1 MPSRPD
7 IVVVLADDMGFSDI
21 GCYGGEVRTPNLDKL
36 ANNGVRLTQF
46 YNTPRC
52 SPSRASLMT
61 GLHPHQ
67 TGIGILTFNDL
78 PDGYPGTLNDEC
90 VTIPELLGQAG
101 YGTYMSGKWHMAA
114 DMSAPNDSWP
124 TRRGF
129 QRFFGTLEGGGSFWQ
144 PHTLM
149 DGEERVDQDQLPAEF
164 YYTDAV
170 SDRAVQYVEEHQQA
184 RPDDPMFMYVAYT
197 APHWPLHAPE
207 ETIAHYEGVFDDGWD
222 ALREGRMRRL
232 VESGIIDPQTPLS
245 DRDPKVPAWQD
256 TDHHE
261 WEAHRMAVFAAQ
273 IEHVDQGIG
282 RITAA
287 LEAAGRLDNTLFV
300 FLSDN
305 GACAEDVEDWV
316 PTFLALNETARDG
329 QQVVAGNRPDVFPG
343 PDTTYASYGRGW
355 ANLSDT
361 PFREYKHWVHE
372 GGIATPFVV
381 HWPAGL
387 PERGAVRHQTH
398 QLTDVMST
406 VVDITG
412 VQYPT
417 EFAGRSIPPAEGQSM
432 LSTLRG
438 EGNGDPDR
446 LFFWEHEGNAG
457 VRRGRWKL
465 VRKYPQEW
473 ELYDMDAYRTEV
485 EDLSAKH
492 PKVAKELTAEYEQWV
507 NRCGVIPRERV
518 LDLYRRRGDGLPE
531 YY

>member
-21 GCYGGEVRTPNLDKL
+21 GCYGGEVHTPNLDRL
-36 ANNGVRLTQF
+36 AANGTRLSQF
-46 YNTPRC
+46 YVTPRC

-67 TGIGILTFNDL
+67 TGIGILTFDDG
-78 PDGYPGTLNDEC
+78 PDGYPGNLNDRC

-114 DMSAPNDSWP
+114 DMSAPNDAWP

-149 DGEERVDQDQLPAEF
+149 DGEERLDQDELPADF
-164 YYTDAV
+164 YYTDAI
-170 SDRAVQYVEEHQQA
+170 SDRAVRYVEEHQES
-184 RPDDPMFMYVAYT
+184 RPDDPMFMYVTYT
-197 APHWPLHAPE
+197 APHWPLHAPD
-207 ETIAHYEGVFDDGWD
+207 ETIARYKGVFDDGWD
-222 ALREGRMRRL
+222 ALREQRMRRL
-232 VESGIIDPQTPLS
+232 VDFGVIDPQWPMS
-245 DRDPKVPAWQD
+245 DRDPVVGPWHDAD
-256 TDHHE
+256 EHE

-273 IEHVDQGIG
+273 IDHIDQGVG
-282 RITAA
+282 RVIDA
-287 LEAAGRLDNTLFV
+287 LEAAGRLDNTLIV

-305 GACAEDVEDWV
+305 GACAENVEEWV
-316 PTFLALNETARDG
+316 PRFLALNDTTRDG
-329 QQVVAGNRPDVFPG
+329 QPVVSGNHPDVFPG
-343 PDTTYASYGRGW
+343 PDSTYASYGRAW

-372 GGIATPFVV
+372 GGIASPFVV

-387 PERGAVRHQTH
+387 PGRGAVRRQTH
-398 QLTDVMST
+398 QLTDVMAT
-406 VVDITG
+406 VLDITG
-412 VQYPT
+412 VDYPT
-417 EFAGRSIPPAEGQSM
+417 EFADRSVLPAEGESM

-438 EGNGDPDR
+438 EGNGPSDR
-446 LFFWEHEGNAG
+446 MLFWEHEGNAA

-465 VRKYPQEW
+465 VRKYPKSW
-473 ELYDMDAYRTEV
+473 ELYDMDADRTELN
-485 EDLSAKH
+485 DLSAKH
-492 PKVAKELTAEYEQWV
+492 PKVARELTAEYEQWAA
-507 NRCGVIPRERV
+507 RCGVLPREQV
-518 LDLYRRRGDGLPE
+518 LDLYRRSGNGLPE